1 MPRKS
6 RIFNSAK
13 GQQLKGVLEKKLDE
27 LNELLELNS
36 EEREKIKNKKKII
49 ALLESVSMGLYLE
62 TEKLC
67 KKNPNLLA
75 TNLIVEQVNQVI
87 KETKETIED
96 DPYIERLKEFVP
108 AGENPE
114 IQDVVIVL
122 KQILQGLTRYKG
134 KPDDSLKASAK
145 EKDLMGILHTAI
157 TSLFDDNEELDMS
170 DFVDGK
176 YHSEWFNNT
185 HPYYF
190 NFSKLEETD
199 LFDYFGY
206 EDGEGIEAS

>member
-1 MPRKS
+1 MTRKS
-6 RIFNSAK
+6 RILNSAK
-13 GQQLKGVLEKKLDE
+13 GQQRKEIFKKKLVE
-27 LNELLELNS
+27 LNELLEINN
-36 EEREKIKNKKKII
+36 EEREKLKKTKQTLS
-49 ALLESVSMGLYLE
+49 LLESVSNGLYSE

-87 KETKETIED
+87 KETKETIEN

-122 KQILQGLTRYKG
+122 KQILQGLLRYKG
-134 KPDDSLKASAK
+134 KPDENIKSFASDRTQMK
-145 EKDLMGILHTAI
+145 ILQTCI
-157 TSLFDDNEELDMS
+157 VTLIDDNEELDKS
-170 DFVDGK
+170 ELEYGK
-176 YHSEWFNNT
+176 YYNSWFDDT
-185 HPYYF
+185 YPHYF

-206 EDGEGIEAS
+206 ENGEEIEPA